1 MHRRT
6 VSCNVSI
13 QLAGRAGCDSWLV
26 GLAVRAQA
34 GLVSDTGVWSAQGL
48 VYVSDV
54 LNSWPSS
61 SSYSSPLSQAGL
73 HTVHLADRSGCEGS
87 ALDSEAEVSDT
98 GCLRRVQKGESMLAM
113 FLTRDRQART
123 TVHSSGLSSW
133 LTGLAAMALHWTQR
147 SPTLDLCAE
156 CTRPSLELRQPHN
169 MHTNSDRA
177 LPPAVPIA
185 QSP

>member
-1 MHRRT
+1 M
-6 VSCNVSI
+6 
-13 QLAGRAGCDSWLV
+13 
-26 GLAVRAQA
+26 RAQA

-87 ALDSEAEVSDT
+87 TLDSEAEVSDT
-98 GCLRRVQKGESMLAM
+98 GSLRRVQKGESMLAM

-133 LTGLAAMALHWTQR
+133 LNGLAAMARASALDSEVSDTR
-147 SPTLDLCAE
+147 S
-156 CTRPSLELRQPHN
+156 LRRVHK
-169 MHTNSDRA
+169 A
-177 LPPAVPIA
+177 
-185 QSP
+185 